1 MNLLVRLIWLLLTV
15 RFRSR
20 LHVLDDSVRPFIV
33 WPNDLDLNLHMNNGR
48 YLTVMDL
55 GRFDL
60 TFRTALGGLLFK
72 RRWRPVVGAARI
84 TYRRS
89 LDPFQRYELHTRL
102 HAWDAK
108 WVYLEQ
114 RFLRNGQL
122 HAEAMV
128 KAIFLGPG
136 GTVPTAEVGE
146 ALGLPAESPNPVPE
160 LS

>member
-1 MNLLVRLIWLLLTV
+1 MNLLFRLVWLLLTV
-15 RFRSR
+15 KFRSR
-20 LHVLDDSVRPFIV
+20 LGILDDSMRRFIV

-60 TFRTALGGLLFK
+60 TFRTGLGRLLFQ
-72 RRWRPVVGAARI
+72 RRWRPVVGGVRI

-114 RFLRNGQL
+114 RFIRNGQV

-128 KAIFLGPG
+128 KAIFLGPAG
-136 GTVPTAEVGE
+136 SVPSDVVGA
-146 ALGLPAESPNPVPE
+146 ALGLPAESLNPVPDF
-160 LS
+160 S

>member
-1 MNLLVRLIWLLLTV
+1 MNLLVRLFWLLLTV
-15 RFRSR
+15 RFRSK
-20 LHVLDDSVRPFIV
+20 LGVLDDSVRRFIV

-60 TFRTALGGLLFK
+60 TFRSQLGSLLFK
-72 RRWRPVVGAARI
+72 RRWRPVVGGARI

-114 RFLRNGQL
+114 RFLRNGQV

-128 KAIFLGPG
+128 KAIFLGPQG
-136 GTVPTAEVGE
+136 SVPTADVGE

-160 LS
+160 VV

>member
-1 MNLLVRLIWLLLTV
+1 MNLLLRLAWLLLTV
-15 RFRSR
+15 KFRSR
-20 LHVLDDSVRPFIV
+20 LGMLDDSVRRFIV

-60 TFRTALGGLLFK
+60 TFRTGLGRLLFK
-72 RRWRPVVGAARI
+72 RRWRPVVGGVRI

-114 RFLRNGQL
+114 RFIRNGQV

-128 KAIFLGPG
+128 KAIFLGPSG
-136 GTVPTAEVGE
+136 SVPSEVVGA
-146 ALGLPAESPNPVPE
+146 ALGLPAESPNPVPD